1 MRIKKYIAS
10 TMKEAMTQMR
20 TELGEDAVILSSR
33 TMSAQGASGTAVELV
48 AALDSETTG
57 TPATLR
63 PIVSSLKSQNEIKAE
78 ITEEQPLKTPEN
90 NSAALLQQAAFSQLQ
105 NEIHSLREMLSD
117 VSDNVRYRYSA
128 ALGPMYSRIFK
139 RLRTEDIKE
148 ETALQIVGEL
158 SSQGPHPDI
167 TEAIT
172 QARRILLN
180 HISIADPLQNN
191 GERKVVLCVGTTGS
205 GKTTTIAKLAVLM
218 KLVFKANTLII
229 SADSYKVGG
238 AEQLQTFAAIAGIPF
253 QVAYS
258 TQELRQL
265 LRQET
270 QRDFIFIDTT
280 GRSQQNKAQMNDL
293 AATAEAATPDITYL
307 IQSATTSEAT
317 IKQVLKSFKN
327 IRPDALILT
336 KLDEAASLGGIIDA
350 LEQHRLPLAYLC
362 TGQQIPDDIEPA
374 SREQLAEK
382 ILPYSLA
389 LE

>member
-1 MRIKKYIAS
+1 
-10 TMKEAMTQMR
+10 MKEAMAQMR
-20 TELGEDAVILSSR
+20 TELGEDAVILSTR
-33 TMSAQGASGTAVELV
+33 TMASQGASGTAVELV
-48 AALDSETTG
+48 AALDSEIPG
-57 TPATLR
+57 AATAPLR
-63 PIVSSLKSQNEIKAE
+63 PIISSLKTQAE
-78 ITEEQPLKTPEN
+78 ASADENTEKPLKTPE
-90 NSAALLQQAAFSQLQ
+90 SHASPLLQQAAFSQLQ
-105 NEIHSLREMLSD
+105 NELLSLREMLSD

-139 RLRTEDIKE
+139 KLRAEDISE

-158 SSQGPHPDI
+158 SSKGPHQDI

-172 QARRILLN
+172 QARHILLN
-180 HISIADPLQNN
+180 HISIAEPLQNN
-191 GERKVVLCVGTTGS
+191 GKRKVVLCVGTTGS

-218 KLVFKANTLII
+218 KLVFKTNVLII

-258 TQELRQL
+258 TQELRQI

-293 AATAEAATPDITYL
+293 TATAEAATPDITYL

-317 IKQVLKSFKN
+317 IKQVLKSFKS
-327 IRPDALILT
+327 IQPDALILT

-350 LEQHRLPLAYLC
+350 LEENKLPLAYLC
-362 TGQQIPDDIEPA
+362 NGQQIPDDIEPA
-374 SREQLAEK
+374 SREKLAEK